1 MIPNGKKVR
10 DNFVKISLD
19 YYENQVIKAHA
30 ELAGLE
36 PSKIIRQLALTK
48 LNELMFNDQPIA
60 MILPAQNKVELP
72 MSNFFAT
79 QQVA

>member
-1 MIPNGKKVR
+1 MNPNSKKVR
-10 DNFVKISLD
+10 DNFFKISLD
-19 YYENQVIKAHA
+19 HYEHQVIQAHA

-36 PSKIIRQLALTK
+36 PSKIIRQLAMTK

-72 MSNFFAT
+72 INNFFAT